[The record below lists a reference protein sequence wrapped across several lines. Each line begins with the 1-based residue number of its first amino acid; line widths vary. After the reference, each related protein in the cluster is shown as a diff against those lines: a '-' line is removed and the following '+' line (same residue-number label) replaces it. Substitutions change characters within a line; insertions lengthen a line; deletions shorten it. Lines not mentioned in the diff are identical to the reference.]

1 MAIAP
6 PSGLSMESPPVDA
19 DFKEEAGFNDAVGFR
34 LEVPLVDGVNE
45 EEEGAR
51 SRKEVRVEEAGRYWA
66 GLRLRWP
73 AVCIA

>member
-1 MAIAP
+1 
-6 PSGLSMESPPVDA
+6 MESPLVEA
-19 DFKEEAGFNDAVGFR
+19 DFREDAGFR
-34 LEVPLVDGVNE
+34 LEVPLVDCVKEGLE
-45 EEEGAR
+45 DEGAR